1 MNRALLGVLVSATI
15 VFGQT
20 IPASAQP
27 PKQLRVATFSSD
39 VTPPIDGHPLIWVTP
54 AKTIETPLLAKGIVL
69 DDGQNRYVLCAVDW
83 CGLCNSSHRLF
94 RSKIAAAAGT
104 DISRVAVQT
113 VHQHTAPYTDGDAQ
127 KLLDREKGLPRY
139 VDFKFLDEIT
149 DRLAAAV
156 RASLDK
162 LQPFDRIGT
171 GQAKVDRVAS
181 CRRVVTPEGKH
192 LTRWSSCKDPAL
204 IALPEGPIDPFVK
217 TITLAQGD
225 KPLVR
230 LHYYATHPQTFYH
243 DPRVSGD
250 MPAFARERL
259 EKKEHVFQIYFTGC
273 SGNVTLGKYNN
284 GTPQA
289 RDELTERLYQGME
302 ASVAATK
309 YAPVNE
315 LAWRSVPLT
324 LAARTDPGY
333 TVDECRAVMADPKQ
347 NVIRRVRAATSVAF
361 AQRSNQPLDLC
372 SLRIGQAQILCLPGE
387 CMIEYQHYAQQ
398 QRPGDFVAVAA
409 YGDLGTGYICTTKAF
424 SEGGYE
430 PTASHTGPETEP
442 VLKAAIRQLLDVRT
456 SDR

>member
-15 VFGQT
+15 VFGLT
-20 IPASAQP
+20 TAGWAQP
-27 PKQLRVATFSSD
+27 PRQLRVATFSSD
-39 VTPPIDGHPLIWVTP
+39 VTPPIDGHPLIWIVP

-113 VHQHTAPYTDGDAQ
+113 VHQHTAPYTDGDTQ
-127 KLLDREKGLPRY
+127 KLLDQEKNPPRY

-149 DRLAAAV
+149 DRLAVAV
-156 RASLDK
+156 RASLDR

-171 GQAKVDRVAS
+171 GQAKVERVAS

-192 LTRWSSCKDPAL
+192 VTRWSSCKDPAL

-230 LHYYATHPQTFYH
+230 LHYYATHPQTFYN

-259 EKKEHVFQIYFTGC
+259 EKKDHVFQIYFTGC

-284 GTPQA
+284 GTPEA
-289 RDELTERLYQGME
+289 RDELTERLYEGME

-309 YAPVNE
+309 YAPANE
-315 LAWRSVPLT
+315 LAWRSVPLV
-324 LAARTDPGY
+324 LSARTDPGY
-333 TVDECRAVMADPKQ
+333 TVEERRAKMADPKV
-347 NVIRRVRAATSVAF
+347 NATLRVRAATSVAF
-361 AQRSNQPLDLC
+361 AQRSSQPLDLC
-372 SLRIGQAQILCLPGE
+372 RLQIGRVQILCLPGE

-398 QRPGDFVAVAA
+398 QRPDDFVAVAA
-409 YGDLGTGYICTTKAF
+409 YGDLGTGYICTAKAF
-424 SEGGYE
+424 AEGGYE

-442 VLKAAIRQLLDVRT
+442 LLKAAIRQLLGARA